1 MNGQFKR
8 SAEESQQ
15 GGIKKQRVVVD
26 VEGKLFSRW
35 FFALKLSGY
44 KSSYF
49 NNNSNTSCISDH
61 S

>member
-26 VEGKLFSRW
+26 VEGNLFSIW
-35 FFALKLSGY
+35 SFALKLSGY
-44 KSSYF
+44 KSSY
-49 NNNSNTSCISDH
+49 SNQH
-61 S
+61 F

>member
-26 VEGKLFSRW
+26 VEGKLFSR
-35 FFALKLSGY
+35 
-44 KSSYF
+44 
-49 NNNSNTSCISDH
+49 
-61 S
+61 

>member
-26 VEGKLFSRW
+26 VEGM
-35 FFALKLSGY
+35 
-44 KSSYF
+44 
-49 NNNSNTSCISDH
+49 
-61 S
+61 

>member
-26 VEGKLFSRW
+26 VEGNPL
-35 FFALKLSGY
+35 
-44 KSSYF
+44 
-49 NNNSNTSCISDH
+49 
-61 S
+61 